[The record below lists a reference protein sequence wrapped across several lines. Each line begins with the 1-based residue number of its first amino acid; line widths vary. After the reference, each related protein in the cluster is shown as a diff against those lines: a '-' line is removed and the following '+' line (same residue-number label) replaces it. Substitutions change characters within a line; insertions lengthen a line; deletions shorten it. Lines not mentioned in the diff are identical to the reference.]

1 MYCFRSIALSV
12 WSKSPCWHCSHHTRC
27 SLVIFLALSYG
38 RWWRTKLRHA
48 AGLLSV
54 ALLPVGDLLLR
65 AKHLFVAA
73 AGCAQHPPRRW
84 ESRCR
89 ACACSCCGC
98 CRRAPRVTGTAWR
111 RRTNAWR
118 EATSPARAEKLEVSI
133 SPPFGG
139 ASRAKSRPVFVPRP
153 ACRFRGVTGYHLRIH
168 SEISQAETAGSRAET
183 LDRDREGG
191 RSAIAAEAR
200 RSDIAAEARRS
211 AIALRS
217 ALREHQGPP
226 AKGASTPHG
235 STFRSIRRSEAPGGP
250 RSKWQAAIL
259 ESRGKSSRGRVLAAS
274 PHKRH
279 RRG

>member
-1 MYCFRSIALSV
+1 M
-12 WSKSPCWHCSHHTRC
+12 
-27 SLVIFLALSYG
+27 
-38 RWWRTKLRHA
+38 
-48 AGLLSV
+48 
-54 ALLPVGDLLLR
+54 LLR
-65 AKHLFVAA
+65 AKHLFVVA

-153 ACRFRGVTGYHLRIH
+153 ACRFRGVTRYHLRIH

-183 LDRDREGG
+183 PDRDREGG

-200 RSDIAAEARRS
+200 RSVIAAEARRS

-259 ESRGKSSRGRVLAAS
+259 ESRGKSGRRRAAS